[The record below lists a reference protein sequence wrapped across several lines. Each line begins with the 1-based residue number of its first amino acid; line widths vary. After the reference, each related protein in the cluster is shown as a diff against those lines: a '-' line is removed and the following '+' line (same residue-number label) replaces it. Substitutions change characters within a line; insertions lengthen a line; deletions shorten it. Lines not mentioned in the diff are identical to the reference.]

1 MDHPQ
6 WNRSDLAKERLW
18 GKGLLKMHDG
28 KYFYAGRPLIHHD
41 SPIDGGVYVG
51 GAEREA
57 VVVDFDQS
65 SALKFI
71 YRGVLSRCIDGEGAF
86 HKSSALGAVYNA
98 VESVFPPR
106 TKEDVEKL
114 IQKLGVGT
122 DGKVSLDV
130 FLQHRTGWCTHRA
143 LTAAALL
150 ERLVNG
156 GYLSGTARVC
166 RAETPEAP
174 HAWCEYTNSHNQV
187 FLIDHLLGGP
197 KRLTTV
203 IAEGKTWY
211 ARPENDIGTLLGSL
225 S

>member
-1 MDHPQ
+1 MGTEQ
-6 WNRSDLAKERLW
+6 WNRSDLAKERLL

-28 KYFYAGRPLIHHD
+28 KYFYAGRPLIHRD

-71 YRGVLSRCIDGEGAF
+71 YQGVLSLCIDGEGAF
-86 HKSSALGAVYNA
+86 HKSSALGAVYDA
-98 VESVFPPR
+98 VESVFPSR
-106 TKEDVEKL
+106 TEESVRTFTQELDVRA
-114 IQKLGVGT
+114 
-122 DGKVSLDV
+122 DGKVSLDA
-130 FLQHRTGWCTHRA
+130 FLKHRTGWCTHRA

-150 ERLVNG
+150 ERLVND
-156 GYLSGTARVC
+156 GYLSGTAHVC

-197 KRLTTV
+197 KALKDV
-203 IAEGKTWY
+203 VAEGKEWY
-211 ARPENDIGTLLGSL
+211 ARPEDLGTLLGSL